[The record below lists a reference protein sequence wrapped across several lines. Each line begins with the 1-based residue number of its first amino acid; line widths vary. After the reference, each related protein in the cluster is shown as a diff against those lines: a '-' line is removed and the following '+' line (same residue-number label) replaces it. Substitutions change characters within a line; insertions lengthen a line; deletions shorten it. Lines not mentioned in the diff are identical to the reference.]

1 MYHHSLNINKK
12 IIYFPRAVPLYN
24 LLDFPLYKFAETFK
38 NYS

>member
-1 MYHHSLNINKK
+1 MYHHSLNIIK

-24 LLDFPLYKFAETFK
+24 LLDFPLYKFAEIFK